1 MKIGIYGGNVR
12 RGQPLASLVDEVAER
27 EAQGFA
33 SYWTPQVGT
42 FDALTMLALAGRET
56 SRIELGTAVV
66 PSYPRHPSALAQ
78 QAATVNALCGGR
90 LVLGV
95 GPSHAPGIEAL
106 GLAYDRPA
114 LHMREYVSV
123 LKALGDA
130 GRVDFD
136 GRMYRVRAGFAC
148 PDAQPFAVVV
158 SALAPLML
166 KAAGEVADGT
176 VTWMVGKNTIRGSTA
191 PRIAKAAADAG
202 RPAPRVVVGLPVC
215 VHDDEAQATARAVQI
230 FQGYGNLP
238 NYRRQL
244 DAEGL
249 GQAGE
254 IAVVGNEDQVRAE
267 LAAYFDAGATEVI
280 ASIYPAGDD
289 SRGSF
294 ARTTALLEALAKER

>member
-12 RGQPLASLVDEVAER
+12 RGAPLTSLVDEIVRFE
-27 EAQGFA
+27 EAGFA
-33 SYWTPQVGT
+33 SYWTPQVPT
-42 FDALTMLALAGRET
+42 FDALTVLALAGQQT

-66 PSYPRHPSALAQ
+66 PTYPRHPNALAQ
-78 QAATVNALCGGR
+78 QAATANALVGGR

-114 LHMREYVSV
+114 LHMREYVTI
-123 LKALGDA
+123 LRALASEGQ
-130 GRVDFD
+130 VDFD
-136 GRMYRVRAGFAC
+136 GEMYRMKTGFAC
-148 PDAQPFAVVV
+148 PDAAPFPIVI

-176 VTWMVGKNTIRGSTA
+176 VTWMVGRETIAGSTA
-191 PRIAKAAADAG
+191 PRIRAAATAAG
-202 RPAPRVVVGLPVC
+202 RPDPRVVVGLPVC
-215 VHDDEAQATARAVQI
+215 VHDDRDQAIARAVGI
-230 FQGYGNLP
+230 FKGYGMLP

-249 GQAGE
+249 GEAGE
-254 IAVVGNEDQVRAE
+254 IAVVGNEQEVTDQLQAF
-267 LAAYFDAGATEVI
+267 FDAGATEVI
-280 ASIYPAGDD
+280 ASVYPAGDD

-294 ARTTALLEALAKER
+294 ARTNALLESLLD

>member
-12 RGQPLASLVDEVAER
+12 RGAPLTSLVDEIVRFE
-27 EAQGFA
+27 EAGFA
-33 SYWTPQVGT
+33 SYWTPQVPT
-42 FDALTMLALAGRET
+42 FDALTVLALAGQQT

-66 PSYPRHPSALAQ
+66 PSYPRHPNALAQ
-78 QAATVNALCGGR
+78 QAATANALAGGR

-114 LHMREYVSV
+114 LHMREYVTI
-123 LKALGDA
+123 LRALASEGQ
-130 GRVDFD
+130 VDFE
-136 GRMYRVRAGFAC
+136 GEMYRMKTGFAC
-148 PDAQPFAVVV
+148 PDASPFPIVI

-176 VTWMVGKNTIRGSTA
+176 VTWMVGRETIAGSTA
-191 PRIAKAAADAG
+191 PRIRAAAEAAG
-202 RPAPRVVVGLPVC
+202 RPEPRVVVGLPVC
-215 VHDDEAQATARAVQI
+215 VHDDHAQATARAVGI
-230 FQGYGNLP
+230 FKGYGMLP

-249 GQAGE
+249 GEAGE
-254 IAVVGNEDQVRAE
+254 IAVVGNEDEVTSQIQAF
-267 LAAYFDAGATEVI
+267 LDAGATEVI
-280 ASIYPAGDD
+280 ASVYPAGDD

-294 ARTTALLEALAKER
+294 ARTHALLESLLD

>member
-12 RGQPLASLVDEVAER
+12 RGAPLTSLVDEIVRFE
-27 EAQGFA
+27 EAGFS
-33 SYWTPQVGT
+33 SYWTPQVPT
-42 FDALTMLALAGRET
+42 FDALTVLALAGQRT

-66 PSYPRHPSALAQ
+66 PTYPRHPSALAQ
-78 QAATVNALCGGR
+78 QAATANALAGGR

-114 LHMREYVSV
+114 LHMREYVTI
-123 LKALGDA
+123 LRALA
-130 GRVDFD
+130 SEGRVDFE
-136 GRMYRVRAGFAC
+136 GEMYRMKTGFAC
-148 PDAQPFAVVV
+148 PDASPFPIVI

-176 VTWMVGKNTIRGSTA
+176 VTWMVGRETIAGSTA
-191 PRIAKAAADAG
+191 PRIRVAAAAAG
-202 RPAPRVVVGLPVC
+202 RPDPRVVVGLPVC
-215 VHDDEAQATARAVQI
+215 VHDDRAQAIARAVGI
-230 FQGYGNLP
+230 FKGYGMLP

-249 GQAGE
+249 GEAGE
-254 IAVVGNEDQVRAE
+254 IAVVGSEQEVTDQLQAF
-267 LAAYFDAGATEVI
+267 FDAGATEVI
-280 ASIYPAGDD
+280 ASVYPAGDD

-294 ARTTALLEALAKER
+294 ARTHALLESLLD

>member
-12 RGQPLASLVDEVAER
+12 RGKPLSTLVDEIVEK
-27 EAQGFA
+27 EEQGFS

-66 PSYPRHPSALAQ
+66 PSYPRHPNALAQ

-95 GPSHAPGIEAL
+95 GPSHAPAIEAL

-114 LHMREYVSV
+114 LHMREYVTI
-123 LKALGDA
+123 LKALG
-130 GRVDFD
+130 GEGQVDFQ
-136 GRMYRVRAGFAC
+136 GAMYRIRTGFAC

-176 VTWMVGKNTIRGSTA
+176 VTWMVGKNTIRSRTA
-191 PRIAKAAADAG
+191 PGITKAAANAN
-202 RPAPRVVVGLPVC
+202 RPAPRVIAALPVC
-215 VHDDEAQATARAVQI
+215 VHDDKAQATVRAVQI
-230 FQGYGNLP
+230 FQGYGQLP

-249 GQAGE
+249 DQAGE
-254 IAVVGNEDQVRAE
+254 IAVVGNEDEVTAE
-267 LAAYFDAGATEVI
+267 LQAFFDAGATEVI

-294 ARTTALLEALAKER
+294 ARTTALLQKLAA

>member
-12 RGQPLASLVDEVAER
+12 RGAPLTSLVDEIVRFEDA
-27 EAQGFA
+27 GFA
-33 SYWTPQVGT
+33 SYWTPQVPT
-42 FDALTMLALAGRET
+42 FDALTVLALAGQQTR
-56 SRIELGTAVV
+56 RIELGTAVV
-66 PSYPRHPSALAQ
+66 PSYPRHPNALAQ
-78 QAATVNALCGGR
+78 QAATTNALAGGR

-114 LHMREYVSV
+114 LHMREYVTV
-123 LKALGDA
+123 LRALAHEGQ
-130 GRVDFD
+130 VDFQ
-136 GRMYRVRAGFAC
+136 GEMYRIKTGFQC
-148 PDAQPFAVVV
+148 PDAAPFPIVV

-176 VTWMVGKNTIRGSTA
+176 VTWMVGRDTIAGSTA
-191 PRIAKAAADAG
+191 PRIRAAAAAAG

-215 VHDDEAQATARAVQI
+215 VHDDRAQATARAVGI
-230 FQGYGNLP
+230 FKGYGMLP

-249 GQAGE
+249 GEAGE
-254 IAVVGNEDQVRAE
+254 IAVVGNEAE
-267 LAAYFDAGATEVI
+267 VTEQLQGYFDAGATEVI
-280 ASIYPAGDD
+280 ASVYPAGDD

-294 ARTTALLEALAKER
+294 ARTHALLEGLVD

>member
-12 RGQPLASLVDEVAER
+12 RGAPLTSLVDEIVRFE
-27 EAQGFA
+27 EAGFA
-33 SYWTPQVGT
+33 SYWTPQVPT
-42 FDALTMLALAGRET
+42 FDALTVLALAGQQT

-66 PSYPRHPSALAQ
+66 PTYPRHPNALAQ
-78 QAATVNALCGGR
+78 QAATANALAGGR

-114 LHMREYVSV
+114 LHMREYVTI
-123 LKALGDA
+123 LRALA
-130 GRVDFD
+130 SEGRVDFE
-136 GRMYRVRAGFAC
+136 GEMYRMKTGFAC
-148 PDAQPFAVVV
+148 PDASPFPIVI

-176 VTWMVGKNTIRGSTA
+176 VTWMVGRETIAGSTA
-191 PRIAKAAADAG
+191 PRIRAAAAAAG
-202 RPAPRVVVGLPVC
+202 RPDPRVVVGLPVC
-215 VHDDEAQATARAVQI
+215 VHDDREQAIARAVGI
-230 FQGYGNLP
+230 FKGYGMLP

-249 GQAGE
+249 GEAGE
-254 IAVVGNEDQVRAE
+254 IAVVGSEQQVTDQLQAF
-267 LAAYFDAGATEVI
+267 FDAGATEVI
-280 ASIYPAGDD
+280 ASVYPAGDD

-294 ARTTALLEALAKER
+294 ARTHALLESLLD

>member
-12 RGQPLASLVDEVAER
+12 RGAPLTSLVDEIVRFEDA
-27 EAQGFA
+27 GYA
-33 SYWTPQVGT
+33 SYWTPQVPT
-42 FDALTMLALAGRET
+42 FDALTVLALAGQQT

-78 QAATVNALCGGR
+78 QAATANALAGGR

-114 LHMREYVSV
+114 LHMREYVTI
-123 LKALGDA
+123 LRALANG
-130 GRVDFD
+130 GRVDFE
-136 GRMYRVRAGFAC
+136 GEMYRMKTGFMC
-148 PDAQPFAVVV
+148 PDAAPFPIVI

-176 VTWMVGKNTIRGSTA
+176 VTWMVGRETIAGSTA
-191 PRIAKAAADAG
+191 PRIRAAAEAAG
-202 RPAPRVVVGLPVC
+202 RPDPRVVVGLPVC
-215 VHDDEAQATARAVQI
+215 VHDDREQATARAVGI
-230 FQGYGNLP
+230 FKGYGMLP

-249 GQAGE
+249 GEAGE
-254 IAVVGNEDQVRAE
+254 IAVVGNEDEVTGQLQAF
-267 LAAYFDAGATEVI
+267 FDAGATEVI
-280 ASIYPAGDD
+280 ASVYPAGDD

-294 ARTTALLEALAKER
+294 VRTHALLESLLD

>member
-12 RGQPLASLVDEVAER
+12 RGAPLTSLVDEIVRFEDA
-27 EAQGFA
+27 GYA
-33 SYWTPQVGT
+33 SYWTPQVPT
-42 FDALTMLALAGRET
+42 FDALTVQALAGRQT

-78 QAATVNALCGGR
+78 QAATANALAGGR

-114 LHMREYVSV
+114 LHMREYVTI
-123 LKALGDA
+123 LRALANEGK
-130 GRVDFD
+130 VDFE
-136 GRMYRVRAGFAC
+136 GEMYRMKTGFMC
-148 PDAQPFAVVV
+148 PDAAPFPIVI

-176 VTWMVGKNTIRGSTA
+176 VTWMVGRETIAGSTA
-191 PRIAKAAADAG
+191 PRIRAAAAAAG
-202 RPAPRVVVGLPVC
+202 RPDPRVVVGLPVC
-215 VHDDEAQATARAVQI
+215 VHDDRAQATARAVGI
-230 FQGYGNLP
+230 FKGYGMLP

-249 GQAGE
+249 GEAGE
-254 IAVVGNEDQVRAE
+254 IAVVGNEDEVTGQLRAF
-267 LAAYFDAGATEVI
+267 FDAGATEII
-280 ASIYPAGDD
+280 ASVYPAGDD

-294 ARTTALLEALAKER
+294 ARTHALLESLLD

>member
-12 RGQPLASLVDEVAER
+12 RGAPLTSLVDEIVRLE
-27 EAQGFA
+27 EVGFS
-33 SYWTPQVGT
+33 SYWTPQVPT
-42 FDALTMLALAGRET
+42 FDALTVLALAGQQT

-66 PSYPRHPSALAQ
+66 PTYPRHPSALAQ
-78 QAATVNALCGGR
+78 QAATANALAGGR

-114 LHMREYVSV
+114 LHMREYVTI
-123 LKALGDA
+123 LRALA
-130 GRVDFD
+130 SEGRVDFE
-136 GRMYRVRAGFAC
+136 GEMYRMKTGFAC
-148 PDAQPFAVVV
+148 PDASPFPIVI

-176 VTWMVGKNTIRGSTA
+176 VTWMVGRETIAGSTA
-191 PRIAKAAADAG
+191 PRIRAAASAAG
-202 RPAPRVVVGLPVC
+202 RPEPRVVVGLPVC
-215 VHDDEAQATARAVQI
+215 VHDDREQAIARAVGI
-230 FQGYGNLP
+230 FKGYGMLP

-249 GQAGE
+249 GEAGE
-254 IAVVGNEDQVRAE
+254 IAVVGSEQQVTDQLQAF
-267 LAAYFDAGATEVI
+267 FDAGATEVI
-280 ASIYPAGDD
+280 ASVYPAGDD

-294 ARTTALLEALAKER
+294 ARTHALLESLLD

>member
-12 RGQPLASLVDEVAER
+12 RGAPLTSLVDEIVRFE
-27 EAQGFA
+27 EVGFS
-33 SYWTPQVGT
+33 SYWTPQVPT
-42 FDALTMLALAGRET
+42 FDALTVLALAGQQT

-66 PSYPRHPSALAQ
+66 PTYPRHPSALAQ
-78 QAATVNALCGGR
+78 QAATANALAGGR

-114 LHMREYVSV
+114 LHMREYVTI
-123 LKALGDA
+123 LRALA
-130 GRVDFD
+130 SEGRVDFE
-136 GRMYRVRAGFAC
+136 GEMYRMKTGFAC
-148 PDAQPFAVVV
+148 PDASPFPIVI

-176 VTWMVGKNTIRGSTA
+176 VTWMVGRETIAGSTA
-191 PRIAKAAADAG
+191 PRIRAAASAAG
-202 RPAPRVVVGLPVC
+202 RPEPRVVVGLPVC
-215 VHDDEAQATARAVQI
+215 VHDDREQAIARAVGI
-230 FQGYGNLP
+230 FKGYGMLP

-249 GQAGE
+249 GEAGE
-254 IAVVGNEDQVRAE
+254 IAVVGSEQQVTDQLQAF
-267 LAAYFDAGATEVI
+267 FDAGATEVI
-280 ASIYPAGDD
+280 ASVYPAGDD

-294 ARTTALLEALAKER
+294 ARTHALLESLLD

>member
-12 RGQPLASLVDEVAER
+12 RGAPLTSLVDEIVRFE
-27 EAQGFA
+27 EAGFS
-33 SYWTPQVGT
+33 SYWTPQVPT
-42 FDALTMLALAGRET
+42 FDALTVLALAGQQT

-66 PSYPRHPSALAQ
+66 PTYPRHPSALAQ
-78 QAATVNALCGGR
+78 QAATANALAGGR

-114 LHMREYVSV
+114 LHMREYVTI
-123 LKALGDA
+123 LRALA
-130 GRVDFD
+130 SEGRVDFE
-136 GRMYRVRAGFAC
+136 GEMYRMKTGFAC
-148 PDAQPFAVVV
+148 PDASPFPIVI

-176 VTWMVGKNTIRGSTA
+176 VTWMVGRETIAGSTA
-191 PRIAKAAADAG
+191 PRIRAAASAAG
-202 RPAPRVVVGLPVC
+202 RPEPRVVVGLPVC
-215 VHDDEAQATARAVQI
+215 VHDDREQAIARAVGI
-230 FQGYGNLP
+230 FKGYGMLP

-249 GQAGE
+249 GEAGE
-254 IAVVGNEDQVRAE
+254 IAVVGSEQQVTDQLQAF
-267 LAAYFDAGATEVI
+267 FDAGATEVI
-280 ASIYPAGDD
+280 ASVYPAGDD

-294 ARTTALLEALAKER
+294 ARTHALLESLLD

>member
-12 RGQPLASLVDEVAER
+12 RGAPLTSLVDEIVRFEDA
-27 EAQGFA
+27 GYA
-33 SYWTPQVGT
+33 SYWTPQVPT
-42 FDALTMLALAGRET
+42 FDALTVLALAGRQT

-78 QAATVNALCGGR
+78 QAATANALAGGR

-114 LHMREYVSV
+114 LHMREYVTI
-123 LKALGDA
+123 LRALANEGK
-130 GRVDFD
+130 VDFE
-136 GRMYRVRAGFAC
+136 GEMYRMKTGFMC
-148 PDAQPFAVVV
+148 PDAAPFPIVI

-176 VTWMVGKNTIRGSTA
+176 VTWMVGRETIAGSTA
-191 PRIAKAAADAG
+191 PRIRAAAAAAG
-202 RPAPRVVVGLPVC
+202 RPDPRVVVGLPVC
-215 VHDDEAQATARAVQI
+215 VHDDRAQATARAVGI
-230 FQGYGNLP
+230 FKGYGMLP

-249 GQAGE
+249 GEAGE
-254 IAVVGNEDQVRAE
+254 IAVVGNEDEVTGQLRAF
-267 LAAYFDAGATEVI
+267 FDAGATEII
-280 ASIYPAGDD
+280 ASVYPAGDD

-294 ARTTALLEALAKER
+294 ARTHALLESLLD

>member
-12 RGQPLASLVDEVAER
+12 RGAPLTSLVDEIVRFE
-27 EAQGFA
+27 EAGFS
-33 SYWTPQVGT
+33 SYWTPQVPT
-42 FDALTMLALAGRET
+42 FDALTVLALAGQQT

-66 PSYPRHPSALAQ
+66 PTYPRHPSALAQ
-78 QAATVNALCGGR
+78 QAATANALAGGR

-114 LHMREYVSV
+114 LHMREYVTI
-123 LKALGDA
+123 LRALA
-130 GRVDFD
+130 SEGRVDFE
-136 GRMYRVRAGFAC
+136 GEMYRMKTGFAC
-148 PDAQPFAVVV
+148 PDASPFPIVI

-176 VTWMVGKNTIRGSTA
+176 VTWMVGRETIAGSTA
-191 PRIAKAAADAG
+191 PRIRAAASAAG
-202 RPAPRVVVGLPVC
+202 RPEPRVVVGLPVC
-215 VHDDEAQATARAVQI
+215 VHDDREQAIARAVGI
-230 FQGYGNLP
+230 FKGYGMLP

-249 GQAGE
+249 GEAGE
-254 IAVVGNEDQVRAE
+254 IAVVGSEQHVTDQLQAF
-267 LAAYFDAGATEVI
+267 FDAGATEVI
-280 ASIYPAGDD
+280 ASVYPAGDD

-294 ARTTALLEALAKER
+294 ARTHALLESLLD